1 MSSRWNHETHV
12 VDTVRP
18 IKVFVPGSPAEE
30 TEHPAGFKV
39 RVRGAGGLVTH
50 AYRCPTHGLF
60 DARVERA
67 SVPDEVACGAVVSFE
82 EAMLRADAEAKYRE
96 HGRYCGLTSPW
107 AGSFC
112 GQGKAAGECA
122 T

>member
-1 MSSRWNHETHV
+1 MSDRWNHRTVV
-12 VDTVRP
+12 VDTP
-18 IKVFVPGSPAEE
+18 HPPKFFVPGEHGAESR
-30 TEHPAGFKV
+30 EHPAGFKV
-39 RVRGAGGLVTH
+39 RVRGAGGTVVH
-50 AYRCPTHGLF
+50 AYRCPVHGLF

-67 SVPDEVACGAVVSFE
+67 NAPDE
-82 EAMLRADAEAKYRE
+82 MLCMADDVTDPTIAN
-96 HGRYCGLTSPW
+96 YCGRVSPW